1 MVVETGLPDF
11 RKLAIT
17 VMKCSFQ
24 TQSPKVIY
32 YRNYKY
38 FDSDAF
44 KANLCD
50 KLIFVGFQT

>member
-1 MVVETGLPDF
+1 MVVETGLSDF
-11 RKLAIT
+11 HKLTIT

-38 FDSDAF
+38 FVNDAF
-44 KANLCD
+44 KANLCN
-50 KLIFVGFQT
+50 KFIFVVLET